1 MRKVLYVVAWLALVW
16 VICSPP
22 GAIALPQNEIY
33 RTYYQEPEFLTEV
46 GEYDFACH
54 GKLKPLGQQTPYY
67 VDFSLPCDGGTVFG
81 ATCYHC
87 IVSRGSSG
95 LYQDCDPVPCPD
107 WILWA
112 IP

>member
-54 GKLKPLGQQTPYY
+54 GKLKPRWRRWLANKTMARLASMY
-67 VDFSLPCDGGTVFG
+67 
-81 ATCYHC
+81 CYLRND
-87 IVSRGSSG
+87 S
-95 LYQDCDPVPCPD
+95 DCMVVT
-107 WILWA
+107 A
-112 IP
+112 ER